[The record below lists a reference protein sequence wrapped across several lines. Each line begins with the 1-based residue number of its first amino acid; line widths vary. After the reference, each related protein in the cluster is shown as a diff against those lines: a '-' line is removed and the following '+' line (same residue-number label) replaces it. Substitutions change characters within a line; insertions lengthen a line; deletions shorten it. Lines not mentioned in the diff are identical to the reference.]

1 MIAYLDRNRRWLG
14 PAVAGVMFCMA
25 SLLPEARAMLP
36 AGLFLGM
43 MVLSALLVGFGSM
56 MTDTVSAVVVRN
68 LTVLLWLGAI
78 GFALFR

>member
-1 MIAYLDRNRRWLG
+1 MVAYYSRNYRWLG

-36 AGLFLGM
+36 AWVFLGM
-43 MVLSALLVGFGSM
+43 MVLAALLVGFGSM

-68 LTVLLWLGAI
+68 LTFLLGLGAI